1 MAVRIRHPGAEAAS
15 PWQCA
20 FGIRVPTVPY
30 PLERPDAAVRDLAH
44 DRITGAAVVRVARV

>member
-1 MAVRIRHPGAEAAS
+1 MDRPCTGAVVGAAS

>member
-1 MAVRIRHPGAEAAS
+1 MDRPCTGAVVGVAS